1 MSAFTQPETAMSAA
15 RPAIE
20 HLSNPHADHAAPLPG
35 VLTRET
41 RVEAQQAVR
50 AWPGYAPTPLL
61 DLPDLA
67 RRLGVAAVRWKDE
80 GGRFGLGSFKALGG
94 AYAVQRLVRQL
105 GGGADITFAAATD
118 GNHGRSVAWGA
129 RQAGARCMIYLHAG
143 VSAGREAALRALGA
157 DIVRVAGNYD
167 DSVRQCARDAAENGW
182 HVVSDTAWE
191 GYREVPTAVMAG
203 YSLIAAEAIEQM
215 AGERPTHVLVQG
227 GVGGVAAAICAELRD
242 AWGAEA
248 PRFVVVEPALA
259 ACLLE
264 SARHG
269 GRTEIPIEDETVMA
283 GLSCGDPS
291 PLAWEV
297 LDPGADDFV
306 AVDDAWVPPAMRLLA
321 DGEGG
326 DRPVVA
332 GESGVA
338 GLAALLAAKERP
350 EMWAAL
356 GLDASSRVLLIGT
369 EGATDPDIYRQIV
382 GRSPEAVAA

>member
-1 MSAFTQPETAMSAA
+1 MTGALPPIHHIA
-15 RPAIE
+15 
-20 HLSNPHADHAAPLPG
+20 NPRVDRAAPLPG
-35 VLTRET
+35 VLTAAIRA
-41 RVEAQQAVR
+41 EAQAAIR
-50 AWPGYAPTPLL
+50 AWAGYDPTPLL
-61 DLPDLA
+61 DLPGLA
-67 RRLGVAAVRWKDE
+67 RRLGIASVRWKDE

-94 AYAVQRLVRQL
+94 AYAVERLVRQL
-105 GGGADITFAAATD
+105 GDAAGATFAAATD

-129 RQAGARCMIYLHAG
+129 RQAGARAVIYLHAG
-143 VSAGREAALRALGA
+143 VSAGREAALRALDA
-157 DIVRVAGNYD
+157 ETVRVAGNYD
-167 DSVRQCARDAAENGW
+167 DSVRQCARDAAERGW

-203 YSLIAAEAIEQM
+203 YSLIAREVVEQM
-215 AGERPTHVLVQG
+215 GTERPTHVLVQG

-242 AWGAEA
+242 AWGAGA

-269 GRTEIPIEDETVMA
+269 GRTEIAIADETVMA

-297 LDPGADDFV
+297 LDSGADDFV
-306 AVDDAWVPPAMRLLA
+306 AVDDAFVPPAMRLLA

-326 DRPVVA
+326 DPPVVA

-350 EMWAAL
+350 ELWGAL
-356 GLDASSRVLLIGT
+356 GLDVGSRVLLIGT
-369 EGATDPDIYRQIV
+369 EGATDPEIYRQIV
-382 GRSPEAVAA
+382 GRSAGDVAGGVAR